1 VAFDI
6 VAIQNALA
14 AQITTFTGMRTM
26 AQARDQISPPV
37 AVLLPGNPAATFGI
51 TMDGCVNFNVTILVA
66 ISDAQPSEKVQ
77 RALYA
82 YLGIGSGEVQ
92 SIPNAIMSDPSLG
105 GQVHFLEPITVSNVG
120 RIEYAGEIFFG
131 GRVNVSGGTL

>member
-1 VAFDI
+1 MAFDI

-14 AQITTFTGMRTM
+14 AQITAQTGMRVM

-37 AVLLPGNPAATFGI
+37 AVILPGNPVATFSV
-51 TMDGCVNFNVTILVA
+51 TMDGAVNFGLTILVA

-82 YLGIGSGEVQ
+82 YLGIGPGEVQ
-92 SIPNAIMSDPSLG
+92 SIPNAIAADPTLNG
-105 GQVHFLEPITVSNVG
+105 TVHFLGPISVSNVG
-120 RIEYAGEIFFG
+120 RISYANETYFG
-131 GRVNVSGGTL
+131 GRCNVTGGTI